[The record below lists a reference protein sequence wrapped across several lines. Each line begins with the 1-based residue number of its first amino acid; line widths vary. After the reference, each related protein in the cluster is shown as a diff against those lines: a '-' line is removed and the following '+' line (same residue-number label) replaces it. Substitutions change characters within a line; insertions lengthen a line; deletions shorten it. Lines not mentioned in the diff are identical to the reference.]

1 MMNRRFMIG
10 MLLLGSAVTTQAAEW
25 APAQPLRIIVH
36 TAPGGGADLFARQVA
51 DIIRQGKL
59 LAVPVEIVNAA
70 GGGGAVAI
78 NLANEKRGD
87 ASYLMCVTNVLL
99 TTPLTQKNLPTY
111 KDFVPVAAMAHDT
124 NAVHVFAGSPHK
136 TINELIEAARRQP
149 GTLTHGSGAFG
160 GTDHIIAFQ
169 LGKATGTQ
177 FRYVVFKGG
186 GDATVALLGG
196 HIEFVTGNPSETRAH
211 VDSGKLRV
219 LAIIGDKRLPVFPDV
234 PTLKEQGITLE
245 GTYAVFRG
253 FVAPGGIP
261 PAAADTYAGVLRKV
275 MDTAAWKRFVASD
288 QLIEEFIERATM
300 GKFLDERNAS
310 LTRAL
315 AEISRAKN
323 P

>member
-149 GTLTHGSGAFG
+149 STLTHGSGAFG

-196 HIEFVTGNPSETRAH
+196 HIDFVTGNPSETRAH

-234 PTLKEQGITLE
+234 PTLKELGYSISV
-245 GTYAVFRG
+245 GTGRG
-253 FVAPGGIP
+253 FAMPAGVSRD
-261 PAAADTYAGVLRKV
+261 AAAAMESALKRVHES
-275 MDTAAWKRFVASD
+275 AAWKEYSARQMLEDNYLNGAEFT
-288 QLIEEFIERATM
+288 QYLIKLRKEWQGFMSYM
-300 GKFLDERNAS
+300 GHAAR
-310 LTRAL
+310 
-315 AEISRAKN
+315 